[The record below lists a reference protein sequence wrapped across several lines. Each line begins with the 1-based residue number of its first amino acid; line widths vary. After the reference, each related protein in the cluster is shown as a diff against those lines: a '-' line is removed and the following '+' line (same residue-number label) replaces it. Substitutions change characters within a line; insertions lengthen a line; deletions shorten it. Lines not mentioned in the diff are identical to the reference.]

1 MGFKPVPYQNLCV
14 HHILQ
19 IMLEKVLHIHSRT
32 SLCCLD
38 SCWYQS
44 FSCWE
49 RWQLHRITIK
59 LPLQIDPFC
68 PCLCCFLASH
78 RGHYPTLSLFGSYI
92 RSFSHFPC
100 HFMIESWGWSLST
113 LSWRD
118 FLKSR
123 VFQPDWLYTA
133 QEDVSDHRKIAKI
146 LLSSLL
152 DVVRRNYRVILQ
164 YLVNA
169 CMLVDW
175 RESIW
180 SLSPAIFSRNGPSSD
195 KVSSLPIKS
204 YLTGQGWKIFRIDAN
219 DDRAIYFFFLG
230 VQALSYTLYTMHS
243 LCTKTLFWH
252 GGILGSGLNWKGY
265 Q

>member
-49 RWQLHRITIK
+49 RWQLHRIAIK

-78 RGHYPTLSLFGSYI
+78 RGHYPTLSVFGSYI

-113 LSWRD
+113 LSWSD

-123 VFQPDWLYTA
+123 VFFSQIDFTRP
-133 QEDVSDHRKIAKI
+133 RKTYRTIAKS
-146 LLSSLL
+146 LKYFCPVCLMLS
-152 DVVRRNYRVILQ
+152 
-164 YLVNA
+164 
-169 CMLVDW
+169 
-175 RESIW
+175 
-180 SLSPAIFSRNGPSSD
+180 G
-195 KVSSLPIKS
+195 
-204 YLTGQGWKIFRIDAN
+204 G
-219 DDRAIYFFFLG
+219 
-230 VQALSYTLYTMHS
+230 TLE
-243 LCTKTLFWH
+243 
-252 GGILGSGLNWKGY
+252 
-265 Q
+265 

>member
-1 MGFKPVPYQNLCV
+1 MGFKPFPYQNLCV

-19 IMLEKVLHIHSRT
+19 MMLQKVLHIHSRT

-38 SCWYQS
+38 SFWYQS

-78 RGHYPTLSLFGSYI
+78 RGHYPTLSVFGSYI

-113 LSWRD
+113 LSWSD

-152 DVVRRNYRVILQ
+152 DVVRRNFRVTLQ

-169 CMLVDW
+169 CMLV
-175 RESIW
+175 EVVIE
-180 SLSPAIFSRNGPSSD
+180 A
-195 KVSSLPIKS
+195 
-204 YLTGQGWKIFRIDAN
+204 T
-219 DDRAIYFFFLG
+219 
-230 VQALSYTLYTMHS
+230 
-243 LCTKTLFWH
+243 
-252 GGILGSGLNWKGY
+252 LGSDQSERSRICLDQSESRISPMWLIDVTIAHIWAWFYTWPHGIKNTRTQELNPHCLHSFIENRAW
-265 Q
+265 

>member
-1 MGFKPVPYQNLCV
+1 MFLRQKYRYFNYKRNCQGSSPDEIIDFNGKGKQSWRLNFLSWDSVPYQNVCV
-14 HHILQ
+14 HHIPQ
-19 IMLEKVLHIHSRT
+19 VMLEEVLHIHSRT

-38 SCWYQS
+38 SRWYQS

-49 RWQLHRITIK
+49 RWQLHRITFK

-113 LSWRD
+113 LSWSD

-123 VFQPDWLYTA
+123 VFQNSLYTA
-133 QEDVSDHRKIAKI
+133 RNIAKSLKYCCPI
-146 LLSSLL
+146 CLMSS
-152 DVVRRNYRVILQ
+152 
-164 YLVNA
+164 
-169 CMLVDW
+169 
-175 RESIW
+175 
-180 SLSPAIFSRNGPSSD
+180 
-195 KVSSLPIKS
+195 
-204 YLTGQGWKIFRIDAN
+204 
-219 DDRAIYFFFLG
+219 
-230 VQALSYTLYTMHS
+230 
-243 LCTKTLFWH
+243 
-252 GGILGSGLNWKGY
+252 GGILELYFSTSLTLVCWWTGANLRGHWVPPFLVGMGPPLPKCPAS